1 MALGWRGQYSRYKEF
16 FLNILALYKK
26 RADLKMFL
34 EVILSIITITVF
46 SLFALK
52 PTALTIIALV
62 KEVQGKESLIEK
74 LDQKISNL
82 EKARDTFSQ
91 EQSAIPIIESAIPD
105 SPSPDI
111 LVGQIEGL
119 AVKNSV
125 GVLGISVGEATLA
138 GNNKTKEMSV
148 STSIAGPYQNL
159 NSMIKDIENLRLLV
173 KIDTLGINAN
183 VAIISGKIPILPN
196 EN

>member
-1 MALGWRGQYSRYKEF
+1 
-16 FLNILALYKK
+16 
-26 RADLKMFL
+26 MFL
-34 EVILSIITITVF
+34 EIILSMATIVVF

-52 PTALTIIALV
+52 PTALTIISLV

-82 EKARDTFSQ
+82 EKAREVFSQ

-111 LVGQIEGL
+111 LVRQIEGL
-119 AVKNSV
+119 AAKNSV
-125 GVLGISVGEATLA
+125 GILGISMGEVALI
-138 GNNKTKEMSV
+138 GNKAKEV
-148 STSIAGPYQNL
+148 SISISITSAYQNL
-159 NSMIKDIENLRLLV
+159 NLMIKDIENLRIPV

-183 VAIISGKIPILPN
+183 TAIISGKVPILPN

>member
-1 MALGWRGQYSRYKEF
+1 MALGWREQYSRYKGF

-34 EVILSIITITVF
+34 EVILSIITITIF

-91 EQSAIPIIESAIPD
+91 EQSAVPIIESAIPD

-125 GVLGISVGEATLA
+125 GVLGISIGEVALI
-138 GNNKTKEMSV
+138 GNKAKEV
-148 STSIAGPYQNL
+148 SISISITSAYQNL
-159 NSMIKDIENLRLLV
+159 NLMIKDIENLRIPV

-183 VAIISGKIPILPN
+183 TAIISGKVPILPN

>member
-34 EVILSIITITVF
+34 EVILSIITITIF

-82 EKARDTFSQ
+82 EKAREVFSQ

-125 GVLGISVGEATLA
+125 GVLGISIGEVALI
-138 GNNKTKEMSV
+138 GNKAKEV
-148 STSIAGPYQNL
+148 SISISITSAYQNL
-159 NSMIKDIENLRLLV
+159 NLMIKDIENLRIPV

-183 VAIISGKIPILPN
+183 TAIISGKVPILPN

>member
-1 MALGWRGQYSRYKEF
+1 MALGWRGQYLRYKEF

-34 EVILSIITITVF
+34 EIILSMATIVVF

-52 PTALTIIALV
+52 PTALTIISLV

-82 EKARDTFSQ
+82 EKAREVFSQ

-111 LVGQIEGL
+111 LVRQIEGL
-119 AVKNSV
+119 AAKNSV
-125 GVLGISVGEATLA
+125 GILGISMGEVALI
-138 GNNKTKEMSV
+138 GNKAKEV
-148 STSIAGPYQNL
+148 SISISITSAYQNL
-159 NSMIKDIENLRLLV
+159 NLMIKDIENLRIPV

-183 VAIISGKIPILPN
+183 TAIISGKVPILPN

>member
-1 MALGWRGQYSRYKEF
+1 MALGWREQYSRYKGF

-34 EVILSIITITVF
+34 EVILSIITITIF

-82 EKARDTFSQ
+82 EKAREVFSQ

-111 LVGQIEGL
+111 LVRQIEGL
-119 AVKNSV
+119 AAKNSV
-125 GVLGISVGEATLA
+125 GILGISMGEVALI
-138 GNNKTKEMSV
+138 GNKAKEV
-148 STSIAGPYQNL
+148 SISISITSAYQNL
-159 NSMIKDIENLRLLV
+159 NLMIKDIENLRIPV

-183 VAIISGKIPILPN
+183 TAIISGKVPILPN